1 MRPSSKE
8 TQPTQP
14 SGERRET
21 SGLAFSTSPDT
32 ATECGLV
39 TLGWRLL
46 ISGVIPAAWLGFAS
60 RGDAPATAPVFES
73 VRNPSHPL
81 TDRGVSRAAHVV

>member
-1 MRPSSKE
+1 
-8 TQPTQP
+8 
-14 SGERRET
+14 
-21 SGLAFSTSPDT
+21 
-32 ATECGLV
+32 LV

-81 TDRGVSRAAHVV
+81 TDRGVSQAAHVV